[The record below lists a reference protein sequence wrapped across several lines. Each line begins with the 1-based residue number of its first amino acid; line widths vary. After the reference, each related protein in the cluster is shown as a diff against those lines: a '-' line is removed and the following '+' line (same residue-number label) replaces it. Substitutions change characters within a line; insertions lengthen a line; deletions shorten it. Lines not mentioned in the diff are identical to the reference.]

1 MSLSVMQRPAAEV
14 GIGHFVPKKQ
24 EASGL
29 YADAR
34 AELEKSPL
42 LFQILAIFEQE
53 HGLPTFIEGAPE
65 EILDARICRYVLV
78 SLGWGL
84 RIAPDELTHAGTWTA
99 LAAA

>member
-24 EASGL
+24 EASV

-34 AELEKSPL
+34 TELEKSPL
-42 LFQILAIFEQE
+42 LFQILANFEQE

>member
-24 EASGL
+24 EASV

-42 LFQILAIFEQE
+42 LFQILANFEQE
-53 HGLPTFIEGAPE
+53 HGLPTFIEGMPE